1 MKKQCGRQT
10 VTIARLTLVR
20 QYGQRFQEFCE
31 PQNSGE
37 KALGR
42 HRAPTRDGPN
52 HSGGVS
58 MNVVNSVHKR
68 LVFPISLLLAMLSV
82 PHDVRAQQ
90 NWRAT
95 VGAQNK
101 DMSRQVAAFLPNE
114 MWIHE
119 GDQITWTFATG
130 DPHTVT
136 FLTVGQVFPADQNE
150 GCPGFSTSP
159 ATFDGTTC
167 VTSQPTSIPSAT
179 PPTFTV
185 IFPTPGNY
193 EIVCLVHPEMFGV
206 IHVLSASEVLPYDQ
220 AFYDEQAEDESKALL
235 EDQDTPEHEWHHH
248 SMANMLSASVISHN
262 KLVTAGYGE
271 ITATPG
277 GQEAL
282 AVVRFIDGTV
292 EIHAGDTVE
301 WANADPILP
310 HTITFGTEPAD
321 LFDPSCSPSCSVTT
335 DTDGALHATI
345 TGPGQDVHSGFIL
358 AALEG
363 YTGLTPVPLPP
374 LFPPT
379 RFRVTFTQAGTYNY
393 KCSLHDNIG
402 MVGKVVVLP

>member
-1 MKKQCGRQT
+1 MT
-10 VTIARLTLVR
+10 VLKSACQRIVLLTL
-20 QYGQRFQEFCE
+20 
-31 PQNSGE
+31 
-37 KALGR
+37 
-42 HRAPTRDGPN
+42 
-52 HSGGVS
+52 
-58 MNVVNSVHKR
+58 
-68 LVFPISLLLAMLSV
+68 LLLGILSV
-82 PHDVRAQQ
+82 PGNVQAQQ
-90 NWRAT
+90 NWKAT

-119 GDQITWTFATG
+119 GDQITWTFASG
-130 DPHTVT
+130 DIHTVT
-136 FLTVGQVFPADQNE
+136 FLTVGQVFPPTETA

-159 ATFDGTTC
+159 AIFDGTTC
-167 VTSQPTSIPSAT
+167 VTSQPTSTPSAT

-193 EIVCLVHPEMFGV
+193 EVVCLVHPEMFGV
-206 IHVLSASEVLPYDQ
+206 IHVLSASEILPYDQ
-220 AFYDEQAEDESKALL
+220 AFYDEQAEDESRALL
-235 EDQDTPEHEWHHH
+235 DDRDTDSSHEAHH
-248 SMANMLSASVISHN
+248 SMAGMLSASAISHN
-262 KLVTAGYGE
+262 KLVTAGYGK

-282 AVVRFIDGTV
+282 AVVRFIDGTI
-292 EIHAGDTVE
+292 EIHAGETVE
-301 WANADPILP
+301 WANSDPILP
-310 HTITFGTEPAD
+310 HTITFGTEPVD

-345 TGPGQDVHSGFIL
+345 TGPEQNLHSGFIL

-393 KCSLHDNIG
+393 KCSLHDNLG

>member
-1 MKKQCGRQT
+1 MKFTTRT
-10 VTIARLTLVR
+10 SV
-20 QYGQRFQEFCE
+20 
-31 PQNSGE
+31 
-37 KALGR
+37 LG
-42 HRAPTRDGPN
+42 
-52 HSGGVS
+52 
-58 MNVVNSVHKR
+58 VVLSSS
-68 LVFPISLLLAMLSV
+68 IAMLSASQTV
-82 PHDVRAQQ
+82 QAQQ
-90 NWRAT
+90 NWKAN

-101 DMSRQVAAFLPNE
+101 DMSRQATAFLPNE

-119 GDQITWTFATG
+119 GDQITWTFASG
-130 DPHTVT
+130 DIHTVT
-136 FLTVGQVFPADQNE
+136 FLTVGQVFPPTETA

-167 VTSQPTSIPSAT
+167 VTSQPTSIPSTT

-185 IFPTPGNY
+185 IFPTSGNY
-193 EIVCLVHPEMFGV
+193 EVVCLVHPEMFGV
-206 IHVLSASEVLPYDQ
+206 IHVLSVSETLPYDQ
-220 AFYDEQAEDESKALL
+220 AFYDEQAEDERLTLL
-235 EDQDTPEHEWHHH
+235 GDRDAPPMHQGHHPPT
-248 SMANMLSASVISHN
+248 SGMLSASVISRT
-262 KLVTAGYGE
+262 KAVTAGYGE

-301 WANADPILP
+301 WTNWDPIIG

-321 LFDPSCSPSCSVTT
+321 LFDPSCSPSCSVTL
-335 DTDGALHATI
+335 DSDGALHATI
-345 TGPGQDVHSGFIL
+345 TGSGQNVHSGFIF

-379 RFRVTFTQAGTYNY
+379 RFRVTFTQPGTYNY
-393 KCSLHDNIG
+393 KCSLHDNLG